1 MLNYQYKARDKSGK
15 LIQGVMVADS
25 ESVVAVKLGQMGY
38 FPVDIQETGWE
49 LIKIK
54 KTLGTF
60 RRVKFADLNMFTRHL
75 YTLQKAGLPL
85 LASLRA
91 LTAQSH
97 EPVLKSAI
105 EQILHDVE
113 GGSDLSSALA
123 RHPLIFNAL
132 YVNMIKSGEVSGQI
146 VEVLQRLA
154 TLGEH
159 EEKIRMRISAAMR
172 YPIMVV
178 ASLIIGFLILI
189 AIVIPR
195 FVDLYSK
202 SAATLPLP
210 TKILIGINFVITK
223 FWWLMIIIAG
233 IAAWGVRKFFS
244 TNKGRLWKD
253 SFILKVPIFGPLI
266 LKLIM
271 SRFCR
276 ITATLM
282 RSGVPILHILDL
294 VSQTTGNGVV
304 AKIIENIKTS
314 VNEGKGMLAPMQASG
329 FFPVIV
335 TQMVAVGE
343 ETGKIDELLL
353 HVSDYYDEQ
362 IDYTIQNLVS
372 LIEPILI
379 FVLGIGVLFMA
390 LGIFMPMWNMI
401 YLFKK

>member
-1 MLNYQYKARDKSGK
+1 MLNYQYKARDKAGK
-15 LIQGVMVADS
+15 LIEGALAADS
-25 ESVVAVKLGQMGY
+25 ESAVAIKLGQMGC
-38 FPVDIQETGWE
+38 FPVV
-49 LIKIK
+49 IKEAGGKSSQIK
-54 KTLGTF
+54 KISEKF
-60 RRVKFADLNMFTRHL
+60 QRIKFADLNMFTRQL

-85 LASLRA
+85 LAGLRA
-91 LTAQSH
+91 LTAQS
-97 EPVLKSAI
+97 PQPILKSAI
-105 EQILHDVE
+105 EQITHDVE

-132 YVNMIKSGEVSGQI
+132 YVNMVKSGEISGQI

-154 TLGEH
+154 ILGEH

-172 YPIMVV
+172 YPVMVV

-189 AIVIPR
+189 TLVVPR

-202 SAATLPLP
+202 STVALPLP
-210 TKILIGINFVITK
+210 TQILIGINFVVTK
-223 FWWLMIIIAG
+223 FWWLMIMTGG
-233 IAAWGVRKFFS
+233 IVVWGLRKFVN
-244 TNKGRLWKD
+244 TKKGLLWKD
-253 SFILKVPIFGPLI
+253 SLILNVPVLGPLM
-266 LKLIM
+266 LKLFM

-276 ITATLM
+276 ITATML
-282 RSGVPILHILDL
+282 RSGVPILQILEL
-294 VSQTTGNGVV
+294 ASQATGNVVV
-304 AKIIENIKTS
+304 AKVIDNIKIS
-314 VNEGKGMLAPMQASG
+314 VNEGKGMLAPMKASG
-329 FFPVIV
+329 LFPVIV

-379 FVLGIGVLFMA
+379 FVLGIAVLFMA
-390 LGIFMPMWNMI
+390 LGIFMPLWNMI